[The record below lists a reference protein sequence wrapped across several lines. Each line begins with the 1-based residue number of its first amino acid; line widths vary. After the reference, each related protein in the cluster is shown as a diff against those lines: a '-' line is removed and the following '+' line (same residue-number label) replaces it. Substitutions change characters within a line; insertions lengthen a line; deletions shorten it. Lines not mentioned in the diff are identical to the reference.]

1 MSYLSDLGD
10 DSANGTKTVYTK
22 FDLKDEVWL
31 VARNVVVNTMVT
43 KVEIHL
49 DEENQE
55 VKYSTLN
62 EHDIPEKRVFKTKDE
77 LFESLKLPVKQDKD
91 VNHDGK
97 MRKVLAHRPGTEVWG
112 MSDDWAIHAKV
123 TDIHYCKFFGS
134 ESIFGS
140 DEPIIEHESYHLS
153 VGDKQL
159 SGVFG
164 REELFKTFE
173 ELIKSLDNG
182 SKSHLKRTD

>member
-62 EHDIPEKRVFKTKDE
+62 EHDIPENRVFKTKDE

-97 MRKVLAHRPGTEVWG
+97 DEKGSCSQAWHRGLGGCPMTGRYTLKSPIFIIASSSVV
-112 MSDDWAIHAKV
+112 SQSSVV
-123 TDIHYCKFFGS
+123 TS
-134 ESIFGS
+134 
-140 DEPIIEHESYHLS
+140 
-153 VGDKQL
+153 Q
-159 SGVFG
+159 
-164 REELFKTFE
+164 
-173 ELIKSLDNG
+173 
-182 SKSHLKRTD
+182 

>member
-55 VKYSTLN
+55 VKYSTL
-62 EHDIPEKRVFKTKDE
+62 V
-77 LFESLKLPVKQDKD
+77 
-91 VNHDGK
+91 
-97 MRKVLAHRPGTEVWG
+97 M
-112 MSDDWAIHAKV
+112 
-123 TDIHYCKFFGS
+123 CK
-134 ESIFGS
+134 
-140 DEPIIEHESYHLS
+140 
-153 VGDKQL
+153 K
-159 SGVFG
+159 
-164 REELFKTFE
+164 
-173 ELIKSLDNG
+173 
-182 SKSHLKRTD
+182 